1 MDRIWRQYME
11 VASCKN
17 ISHAAKKLCISQP
30 TLTHN
35 MKKLETELDIVLFH
49 RSSKGIKL
57 TESGELLL
65 EQTRIMQRLYDNT
78 LSKLAHIN
86 KRQER
91 ELKVGTGHAWWHLF
105 LRETVKEYRQRHPGA
120 NITID
125 VGNHLPQMDLLL
137 SGDIDLFIGH
147 EISGLSRKAEVK
159 FLPLRIIENGV
170 FVRKGHPLTYRESC
184 TLQDLV
190 EFPTLEVK
198 PSEDRYQHLIEDAQ
212 EIKLYRSIHQ
222 LSEKIIY
229 ASNSLSVSIDLVK
242 DSNALLPFPEVMT
255 DYFSG
260 FGLALLPL
268 SETYSK
274 ASFGIYLLRES
285 SEDAHISELVALIH
299 HYIDEKL
306 SHLED
311 AN

>member
-35 MKKLETELDIVLFH
+35 MKKLEAELDIVLFN
-49 RSSKGIKL
+49 RSSKGITL

-78 LSKLAHIN
+78 LSKLAHVN

-105 LRETVKEYRQRHPGA
+105 LREAVKDYRQKHPGA

-147 EISGLSRKAEVK
+147 EITGLSRKAEVK
-159 FLPLRIIENGV
+159 FLPLRMTENSV
-170 FVRKGHPLTYRESC
+170 FVRKGHPLTYKESC

-198 PSEDRYQHLIEDAQ
+198 PSEDRYQHLIEDPQ

-222 LSEKIIY
+222 LTEKIIY
-229 ASNSLSVSIDLVK
+229 SSNSLSVSMDLVK
-242 DSNALLPFPEVMT
+242 DSNALLPFPEVMA
-255 DYFSG
+255 DYFAD
-260 FGLALLPL
+260 FGLVPLPL
-268 SETYSK
+268 NETYSK

-285 SEDAHISELVALIH
+285 SEDNHICELVALIN
-299 HYIDEKL
+299 HYIDGKFGYL
-306 SHLED
+306 KA